1 VRIPTTFVNLLDW
14 TPMMASISRVSVTD
28 CSQFDDSVSV
38 LFGATVSH
46 ECRTTDHESKW
57 VISDD
62 LQVGPL
68 GAARQRPK
76 GGEVLG

>member
-1 VRIPTTFVNLLDW
+1 
-14 TPMMASISRVSVTD
+14 MMASISRVLVTE
-28 CSQFDDSVSV
+28 CNQFDDSPNV
-38 LFGATVSH
+38 LFGVMFSI
-46 ECRTTDHESKW
+46 EFRTTDNESKW
-57 VISDD
+57 VIIDD

>member
-1 VRIPTTFVNLLDW
+1 VSIPTTFVNLLDW
-14 TPMMASISRVSVTD
+14 TPMMSSIARMFDTD
-28 CSQFDDSVSV
+28 CSQIDDSPSV
-38 LFGATVSH
+38 LFGANVSR
-46 ECRTTDHESKW
+46 ECRTTDNASKW
-57 VISDD
+57 VIVDD

>member
-1 VRIPTTFVNLLDW
+1 
-14 TPMMASISRVSVTD
+14 MSSISRVLVTD
-28 CSQFDDSVSV
+28 FSQFDDSPNV
-38 LFGATVSH
+38 LFGVMFSI
-46 ECRTTDHESKW
+46 EFRTTDNESKW
-57 VISDD
+57 VIIDD

>member
-1 VRIPTTFVNLLDW
+1 
-14 TPMMASISRVSVTD
+14 MSSISRVLVTD
-28 CSQFDDSVSV
+28 FSQFDDSPNV
-38 LFGATVSH
+38 LFGVMFSI
-46 ECRTTDHESKW
+46 EFRTTYNESKW
-57 VISDD
+57 VIIDD